1 MELFKIF
8 GTIALKNQE
17 ALDGMDATTD
27 KAQSTSEKIGAAF
40 SKIGDAAVVAGK
52 VIATGLAAGA
62 AAFGALMKTSIDGFA
77 EYEQLAG
84 GAAKIFDE
92 MSQTEILT
100 DAQNAYKDLGLSA
113 NQYLSVMNDVG
124 ATFAATMGDK
134 AGYEAAKTG
143 LKAISDYA
151 SGTGKNVDEL
161 SQKFTL
167 ITRSTSSYQSI
178 ADQFSGILPATS
190 AGFLEQAQAAGI
202 LSDSYTTLTEVP
214 IDEYQAAVSQMLEQG
229 VADLGLANNTA
240 AEAMTTISGSLSMAK
255 SAWKNFITG
264 IADENQDLDVLF
276 GNLVDSIVAVADNL
290 IPRIQILLPRLV
302 EGLNQLITTL
312 LPYIPPI
319 LETLLPGLI
328 DGAVALLTGLISAL
342 PSVLG
347 ILLDQIPS
355 ILMQIGSALIE
366 AFPVLLQTCQDL
378 FGQIFNYVSLGLL
391 NTGTSFDD
399 FSAKAKEVFD
409 SLWTEIQEVW
419 NSIGQPIWDLIQD
432 CIGIVRDKFSE
443 VMPEIQE
450 FVSSCFSDISDFWE
464 NNLKPCFE
472 AIGNFIETVL
482 APAFEFVFSVVIG
495 GVVDTVFNL
504 IKDLW
509 NNTLKPVF
517 TGITDFLT
525 GVFTGNWEQAWNGI
539 KSILQGVW
547 NLITKTVKNAM
558 TNVKNTVINI
568 FKPIVNKIKSVGS
581 DMIEGLWNGI
591 SDKVDWIVE
600 KVKGFSE
607 SVLGAIKGFFG
618 IHSPSRVMRDEVGK
632 MLAEGLAEGIEDNA
646 DVAEAAA
653 EDMGKAVLQAAEKR
667 LDEYTTYNKLTL
679 ADEVA
684 FWDSVRQQ
692 CEAGTAARLDAD
704 KKYLSAKEKLNEQLV
719 AAEKEYQD
727 VIAETQKKIE
737 DRMASIL
744 NSFGLFKEYIS
755 GDEVEGETLIG
766 NLQSQVGALEEW
778 QGALGTLE
786 ERIGGT
792 SLFDTIQAMGVDAL
806 EEVRA
811 INQMTDEELAAYADL
826 YAKRAELARQI
837 AEDELAE
844 ENAKAVQDAYQVYM
858 ETCNELG
865 VSIIETTADMSEN
878 VAASFDGIATA
889 VSVSMSNVGSAV
901 NEHMTKAASTIKE
914 MLNAMKKSFADFN
927 PHIAMPHFTI
937 SGKFG
942 LDPTTVPT
950 FDVEWYSKA
959 MNNPMLMTDP
969 TIFGYDA
976 KSGNFLG
983 GGEAGAEVVSG
994 ANTLMNMI
1002 QGAVSQQMGNMEM
1015 YLQRLIDILED
1026 SFPQMIDAMDFDI
1039 VFNAD
1044 AAAGAMAV
1052 PMNKAL
1058 GKLSAKKGR
1067 GR

>member
-8 GTIALKNQE
+8 GKIVFQNEE
-17 ALDGMDATTD
+17 AHRGLDETKD
-27 KAQSTSEKIGAAF
+27 KAESTAEKMGAAF
-40 SKIGDAAVVAGK
+40 DKIGSAAVKVGK
-52 VIATGLAAGA
+52 AIATGLAAGA
-62 AAFGALMKTSIDGFA
+62 TAIGAIAKASLDSYA
-77 EYEQLAG
+77 EYEQLVG
-84 GAAKIFDE
+84 GSQLLFGDAYDFIADKAANAYATVQ
-92 MSQTEILT
+92 MSQNE
-100 DAQNAYKDLGLSA
+100 
-113 NQYLSVMNDVG
+113 YLQQVNG
-124 ATFAATMGDK
+124 FA
-134 AGYEAAKTG
+134 TG
-143 LKAISDYA
+143 LKTAL
-151 SGTGKNVDEL
+151 GGN
-161 SQKFTL
+161 
-167 ITRSTSSYQSI
+167 
-178 ADQFSGILPATS
+178 
-190 AGFLEQAQAAGI
+190 EQAAA
-202 LSDSYTTLTEVP
+202 E
-214 IDEYQAAVSQMLEQG
+214 
-229 VADLGLANNTA
+229 LANRIIEAEADIVAATGNSAEAVQNAFNGIMKSNFTMLDNLQLGITPTKEGFQEVIDKVNEWNEANGRATDYQIENLADCQSALLDYVEMQGLSNYAA
-240 AEAMTTISGSLSMAK
+240 AEAAGTIQGSLSMVK
-255 SAWKNFITG
+255 SAWKNLIVGF
-264 IADENQDLDVLF
+264 ADGSQDISVLVD
-276 GNLVDSIVAVADNL
+276 NLVSSVTIAAGNIVPAL
-290 IPRIQILLPRLV
+290 SQILGGISVALEQILPV
-302 EGLNQLITTL
+302 VVAE
-312 LPYIPPI
+312 
-319 LETLLPGLI
+319 LPGLLEQLLPSLI
-328 DGAVALLTGLISAL
+328 SGAVALLNGLILAL
-342 PSVLG
+342 PTILQV
-347 ILLDQIPS
+347 LLDQIPS
-355 ILMQIGSALIE
+355 ILMQIESALIE

-419 NSIGQPIWDLIQD
+419 NSYGQPIWDLIQD

-482 APAFEFVFSVVIG
+482 APAFEFVFSVAIG
-495 GVVDTVFNL
+495 GVVSTVFNT

-646 DVAEAAA
+646 DVATSAA

-704 KKYLSAKEKLNEQLV
+704 KKYLSAKEKLDEQLV

-737 DRMASIL
+737 DRMTSIL